1 LTRGDVHNGWL
12 QLLLVIAGSALVG
25 ALTESVQ
32 GFPPLP
38 AVADEVAALDEIY
51 KGTVLA
57 DTLVAPGLLGF
68 TRFGYRSARKHWNP
82 VSAYLRDHHIL
93 ITGATSGLGL
103 ATAEALAARG
113 AKVVVNDLGGARDG
127 SGGSVTAAEAVVAEI
142 EAAGGEAMPNA
153 ASVTDFAAVQ
163 AMVEAAMAKWG
174 RVDLLVNNAGVLRDK
189 TFAKMELEDFRFVV
203 DVHLMGAVNCTKAVW
218 EIMRGQNYGR
228 IVMTTS
234 SSGLYG
240 NFGQSNYGAAKMA
253 LVGLMQTLSIEGAKN
268 DIRVNCLAPTAHT
281 RMTEDL
287 GAALPLEALDPA
299 LVTPG
304 LLYLLSREAPSRCI
318 LAAGAG
324 GFERA
329 FVTLTEGVHI
339 AGPDAPEQVA
349 ARFDAISDRSKE
361 IVPEMGAAQ
370 GMIELTK
377 AQKAHAS

>member
-1 LTRGDVHNGWL
+1 
-12 QLLLVIAGSALVG
+12 
-25 ALTESVQ
+25 
-32 GFPPLP
+32 
-38 AVADEVAALDEIY
+38 
-51 KGTVLA
+51 
-57 DTLVAPGLLGF
+57 
-68 TRFGYRSARKHWNP
+68 
-82 VSAYLRDHHIL
+82 
-93 ITGATSGLGL
+93 
-103 ATAEALAARG
+103 
-113 AKVVVNDLGGARDG
+113 
-127 SGGSVTAAEAVVAEI
+127 TAAEAVVAEI
-142 EAAGGEAMPNA
+142 EAAGGEAMANA
-153 ASVTDFAAVQ
+153 ASVTDAAAVQ
-163 AMVEAAMAKWG
+163 AMVDQVMARWG
-174 RVDLLVNNAGVLRDK
+174 RIDILVNNAGVLRDK
-189 TFAKMELEDFRFVV
+189 SFAKMELEDFRFVV

-287 GAALPLEALDPA
+287 GAALPLEALAPA

-304 LLYLLSREAPSRCI
+304 LLYLVSRDAPTRAI

-329 FVTLTEGVHI
+329 YVTLTQGDFI
-339 AGPDAPEQVA
+339 AGDDAPDQVA
-349 ARFDAISDRSKE
+349 ARFDAISDRAGE
-361 IVPEMGAAQ
+361 IVPDMGAAQ

-377 AQKAHAS
+377 AQKAHGG

>member
-1 LTRGDVHNGWL
+1 MSEMFKG
-12 QLLLVIAGSALVG
+12 Q
-25 ALTESVQ
+25 
-32 GFPPLP
+32 
-38 AVADEVAALDEIY
+38 VAIV
-51 KGTVLA
+51 
-57 DTLVAPGLLGF
+57 
-68 TRFGYRSARKHWNP
+68 
-82 VSAYLRDHHIL
+82 
-93 ITGATSGLGL
+93 TGAGGGLGREHAL
-103 ATAEALAARG
+103 ALAARG

-127 SGGSVTAAEAVVAEI
+127 SGASQSAAEAVVAEI
-142 EAAGGEAMPNA
+142 VAAGGEAMASA
-153 ASVTDFAAVQ
+153 ASVTDFEAVSQ
-163 AMVEAAMAKWG
+163 MIAETMAKWG
-174 RVDLLVNNAGVLRDK
+174 RVDILVNNAGILRDK
-189 TFAKMELEDFRFVV
+189 SFAKMELEDFRLVV

-218 EIMRGQNYGR
+218 DIMRDQNYGR

-234 SSGLYG
+234 SSGLFG

-287 GAALPLEALDPA
+287 GLPLEALAPA

-304 LLYLLSREAPSRCI
+304 LLHLVSHNAPTRCI

-329 FVTLTEGVHI
+329 YITLTQGDFI
-339 AGPDAPEQVA
+339 TGTDAAEQVA
-349 ARFDAISDRSKE
+349 TRFDKISDRTDE

-377 AQKAHAS
+377 AQSAQG